1 MTITITKI
9 DILIFLLSQFF
20 ILLFFIY
27 IFFKTL
33 IRVQNLGLK
42 EIEESINNIV
52 KQNNKLLKNNMQD
65 ITSTALYDAVNQNS
79 GFKNLIKN
87 LEKVNNNV
95 KLLYNRTE
103 ETEAKIKK
111 LENDLIPQI
120 QLLTNKT
127 IEQEKYI
134 KRLKKKLNER

>member
-9 DILIFLLSQFF
+9 DILIFLSLQFF
-20 ILLFFIY
+20 IIAIFIY
-27 IFFKTL
+27 IFFKTF

-65 ITSTALYDAVNQNS
+65 ITFSALNYAINENS

-95 KLLYNRTE
+95 KLLYNKVT

-134 KRLKKKLNER
+134 KRLKRKLI

>member
-42 EIEESINNIV
+42 EIEESINNII
-52 KQNNKLLKNNMQD
+52 KQNNKYLQD
-65 ITSTALYDAVNQNS
+65 NIQDVTLSALDYSINRND

-87 LEKVNNNV
+87 LQKVNNNV
-95 KLLYNRTE
+95 KLLYSKIE
-103 ETEAKIKK
+103 ETEAKIKN
-111 LENDLIPQI
+111 LQDNLIHI
-120 QLLTNKT
+120 TNKT

-134 KRLKKKLNER
+134 KRLKRKLNERQ